1 MKKQEANTTGKAM
14 KTQAG
19 KDNTS
24 RVLLIAAVVLYSAS
38 LILLANLALAN
49 SSVKTGALIKVNNK
63 LDGIAFSKLGVDVKS
78 ISGNVLAVNI
88 PSTSLAS
95 VASVKGV
102 CASQLDHNRTTSL
115 VLNADAEEAKYA
127 GTGVVVGI
135 LNNMGTLDAASLAQ
149 LKKVEKES
157 NVGFISYISNTPGS
171 TVIMRNLTSGESN
184 LVQALL
190 YMNEYAQTVERPLI
204 IQMNV
209 GDEEMSNPL
218 FVQVCQK
225 FADTGVQFL
234 GSDVRSGSVSSKA
247 PLQLAFSMFDAE
259 TGKIK
264 DQSDFWSIEEV
275 KGQRIMML
283 GSDNKHCKVHF
294 KTESGFD
301 KVYMSNDSKDIV
313 MVTAISADGNVNYY
327 HIENKE
333 SALIPRELANGT
345 PMLEDGLG
353 GIYPY
358 HSKGALFNGAVSD
371 KQFVSLVSGKKRV
384 SLDSE
389 SGMEMSVG
397 SPNGETL
404 AMSLDKLS
412 ADLSIE
418 IKDETGATVYRNEP
432 DEETQSITTRIDLSS
447 GVGGLYFLDLTS
459 PEFHQT
465 FALLID

>member
-1 MKKQEANTTGKAM
+1 MKKQEANTIGKAM

-38 LILLANLALAN
+38 LILLANLALADT
-49 SSVKTGALIKVNNK
+49 SSKMGALIKVNNK
-63 LDGIAFSKLGVDVKS
+63 LDGTAFAQLEADVKS
-78 ISGNVLAVNI
+78 ISGNVLAVDV
-88 PSTSLAS
+88 PQTSMARVS
-95 VASVKGV
+95 SVKGV
-102 CASQLDHNRTTSL
+102 CASHIDLTRATSISM
-115 VLNADAEEAKYA
+115 NPEAEQAKYA

-135 LNNMGTLDAASLAQ
+135 LNNMGVLDAASVADM
-149 LKKVEKES
+149 KKVEKES
-157 NVGFISYISNTPGS
+157 NVGFLSYVSNTPGS
-171 TVIMRNLTSGESN
+171 TVIMRNLKNGESN
-184 LVQALL
+184 LIQALL
-190 YMNEYAQTVERPLI
+190 YMNQYAQTVERPLI
-204 IQMNV
+204 IQMNI
-209 GDEEMSNPL
+209 GNEEMNNPL

-225 FADTGVQFL
+225 FADAGVQFL
-234 GSDVRSGSVSSKA
+234 GSDVRSGCISSKA
-247 PLQLAFSMFDAE
+247 PLQLAFSMFDAK
-259 TGKIK
+259 TGEIK
-264 DQSDFWSIEEV
+264 DQSDFWAIEEV
-275 KGQRIMML
+275 KDQRIMML
-283 GSDNKHCKVHF
+283 GSDNKHCMVHF
-294 KTESGFD
+294 KTESGFN
-301 KVYMSNDSKDIV
+301 KVYMSNESEDIV
-313 MVTAISADGNVNYY
+313 MVTSISADGNVNYY

-345 PMLEDGLG
+345 PMLENGLG

-371 KQFVSLVSGKKRV
+371 KQFVALGSGEKQV
-384 SLDSE
+384 ALESE

-418 IKDETGATVYRNEP
+418 IKDETGATVYRNQP
-432 DEETQSITTRIDLSS
+432 DEETQSISTRIDLSS